1 MDVNT
6 KFNYYDIL
14 EVSPH
19 CAQQEVTTAYERL
32 KMTYGGENPAI
43 YTIFSETEAREMLNL
58 VEEAFSVLGN
68 KSLRTSY
75 DEKMSLS
82 KAKPN
87 DVDKQSVR
95 GKGLDIP
102 RKNAFTRPT
111 YQLNDA
117 FEKEIQ
123 TCQDWSGEMLKKVR
137 LYKNWKVDALAELTK
152 ISGFYITAI
161 EGIEPKNLPAPV
173 FVRGY
178 VSQLCR
184 VLSLDEKVVCDSYM
198 KHFKSKIEQ
207 SS

>member
-43 YTIFSETEAREMLNL
+43 YTIFSEDEAREMLGL
-58 VEEAFSVLGN
+58 VEEAFAVLGN

-75 DEKMSLS
+75 DEKMSLTVG
-82 KAKPN
+82 KPN
-87 DVDKQSVR
+87 SVDKQSAR
-95 GKGLDIP
+95 MKGLDIP
-102 RKNAFTRPT
+102 KKNAFSKPT
-111 YQLNDA
+111 YDTNEEL
-117 FEKEIQ
+117 EKEIRS
-123 TCQDWSGEMLKKVR
+123 CQDWSGEMLKKVR
-137 LYKNWKVDALAELTK
+137 VYKNWKVDALAELTK

-161 EGIEPKNLPAPV
+161 ECIEPKNLPAPV

-178 VSQLCR
+178 VAQLSR
-184 VLSLDEKVVCDSYM
+184 VLGLEEKVVCDSYM
-198 KHFKSKIEQ
+198 KHFKSKLE
-207 SS
+207 